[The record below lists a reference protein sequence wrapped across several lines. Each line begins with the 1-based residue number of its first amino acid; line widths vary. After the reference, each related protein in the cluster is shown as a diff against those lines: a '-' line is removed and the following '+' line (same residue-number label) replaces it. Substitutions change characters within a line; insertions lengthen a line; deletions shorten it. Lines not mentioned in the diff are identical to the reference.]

1 MASPVKR
8 IHCVVAD
15 AAAAKAAKQ
24 LQSEVPQKLEWLQ
37 GKLEEAERRNA
48 DNKRT
53 QQASADAAQARIHDL
68 EAQVCIHS
76 ACHDPG
82 SPTRCMHQV
91 MAAMVTVQR
100 GAGTST

>member
-1 MASPVKR
+1 MQ
-8 IHCVVAD
+8 CVAAEAAD
-15 AAAAKAAKQ
+15 AKVAKQ

-76 ACHDPG
+76 ACHNTG
-82 SPTRCMHQV
+82 SPMLCMHHV